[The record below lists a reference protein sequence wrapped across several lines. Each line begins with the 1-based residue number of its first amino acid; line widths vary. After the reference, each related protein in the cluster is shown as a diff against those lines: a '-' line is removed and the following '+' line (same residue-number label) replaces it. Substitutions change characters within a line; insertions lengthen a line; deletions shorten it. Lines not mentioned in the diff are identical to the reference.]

1 MEKSRAK
8 SSIFTRY
15 MSAFLM
21 IIFVSFTILTVII
34 SSMTVQAASEQ
45 RKEDAQQNVALLK
58 TYIDDMWENSF
69 PHSSFEQFI
78 RKNNTEILTMMSI
91 LSRRSDETSI
101 FITTP
106 DGRIILSTDGSYIG
120 KRISDGEVLSALT
133 SQNSTV
139 YSQLYSDM
147 GGLLPKKSG
156 MYASVFN
163 FGISSYDG
171 TLIVCYGDGRHDAL
185 SQSTIKTVILA
196 SLWVMIASFVA
207 VYFISEKIVSPI
219 RQMSV
224 ATKRFSAG
232 EFDTKIPVEG
242 SDEIAELATAFNS
255 MADSL
260 ANLEYMRSSFLANVA
275 HDLRTPMTSISGFI
289 DGILSGAIPQEQQSY
304 YLGVIGQEIRRLSR
318 LVSNLLDIS
327 RMEAGN
333 RKFEK
338 TPFDICETARII
350 LLTFEA
356 KIDAKKL
363 NVEFDAPED
372 RLYVYSDKDA
382 VYQVL
387 YNLCDNA
394 VKFSR
399 DGGLYRITIKETGD
413 KVSVSVFDEGI
424 GISKEDLPN
433 VFDRFY
439 KSDKSRGLDRTG
451 VGLGLYI
458 VKTIMDNLGEQI
470 TVDSVQGEY
479 CNFTL
484 TLTKYTGKLPSTQEQ
499 RIDKKE

>member
-1 MEKSRAK
+1 MEKSSAK

-58 TYIDDMWENSF
+58 TYVDDMWENSF

-106 DGRIILSTDGSYIG
+106 DGRILLSTDGSYLG
-120 KRISDGEVLSALT
+120 KRISDGEVLSVLT

-163 FGISSYDG
+163 FGVSSYDG

-363 NVEFDAPED
+363 NVEFDAPDD

-399 DGGLYRITIKETGD
+399 DGGLYRITIKEAGD

-424 GISKEDLPN
+424 GVSKEDLPN

-499 RIDKKE
+499 CIDKKE

>member
-1 MEKSRAK
+1 MEKSSAK

-58 TYIDDMWENSF
+58 TYVDDMWENSF

-78 RKNNTEILTMMSI
+78 RKNNTEIMTMMSI

-106 DGRIILSTDGSYIG
+106 DGRILLSTDGSYLG
-120 KRISDGEVLSALT
+120 KRISDGEVLSVLT

-163 FGISSYDG
+163 FGVSSYDG

-399 DGGLYRITIKETGD
+399 DGGLYRITIKEAGD

>member
-1 MEKSRAK
+1 MEKSSAK

-58 TYIDDMWENSF
+58 TYVDDMWENSF

-78 RKNNTEILTMMSI
+78 RKNNTEIMTMMSI

-106 DGRIILSTDGSYIG
+106 DGRILLSTDGSYLG
-120 KRISDGEVLSALT
+120 KRISDGEVLSVLT
-133 SQNSTV
+133 SHNSTV

-163 FGISSYDG
+163 FGVSSYDG

-399 DGGLYRITIKETGD
+399 DGGLYRITIKEAGD

-424 GISKEDLPN
+424 GVSKEDLPN

>member
-1 MEKSRAK
+1 MEKSSAK

-58 TYIDDMWENSF
+58 TYVDDMWENSF

-106 DGRIILSTDGSYIG
+106 DGRILLSTDGSYLG
-120 KRISDGEVLSALT
+120 KRISDGEVLSVLT

-163 FGISSYDG
+163 FGVSSYDG

-242 SDEIAELATAFNS
+242 FDEIAELATAFNS

-399 DGGLYRITIKETGD
+399 DGGLYRITIKEAGD

-424 GISKEDLPN
+424 GVSKEDLPN

>member
-1 MEKSRAK
+1 MEKYSAK

-45 RKEDAQQNVALLK
+45 RKDDAQQNVALLK
-58 TYIDDMWENSF
+58 TYVDDIWGNSF
-69 PHSSFEQFI
+69 SHASFEQFV
-78 RKNNTEILTMMSI
+78 RKNNTEIATMITI
-91 LSRRSDETSI
+91 LSRRSDETNI
-101 FITTP
+101 FITAP
-106 DGRIILSTDGSYIG
+106 DGRILLSTDGSYVG
-120 KRISDGEVLSALT
+120 KRITDGEVLSALT
-133 SQNSTV
+133 SRTPTV

-147 GGLLPKKSG
+147 GGLLPKKCG
-156 MYASVFN
+156 MYVTVFN
-163 FGISSYDG
+163 YGESSYDG
-171 TLIVCYGDGRHDAL
+171 ALVVCYGDGRHDAL

-207 VYFISEKIVSPI
+207 VYFISEKIVAPI

-224 ATKRFSAG
+224 ATKRFSEG
-232 EFDTKIPVEG
+232 EFDIKIPVEG

-289 DGILSGAIPQEQQSY
+289 DGILSGAIPQEQQNY

-338 TPFDICETARII
+338 NPFDICETARII

-363 NVEFDAPED
+363 NVEFDAPDD

-394 VKFSR
+394 VKFSK
-399 DGGLYRITIKETGD
+399 DGGIYRITIKDVGE

-424 GISKEDLPN
+424 GILKEDLPN

-484 TLTKYTGKLPSTQEQ
+484 TLTKYTGKLPSAQEQ

>member
-1 MEKSRAK
+1 MEKYSAK

-45 RKEDAQQNVALLK
+45 RKDDAQQNVALLK
-58 TYIDDMWENSF
+58 TYVDDIWENSF
-69 PHSSFEQFI
+69 PHASFEQFV
-78 RKNNTEILTMMSI
+78 RKNNTEIATMITI
-91 LSRRSDETSI
+91 LSRRSDETNI
-101 FITTP
+101 FITAP
-106 DGRIILSTDGSYIG
+106 DGRILLSTDGSYVG
-120 KRISDGEVLSALT
+120 KRITDGEVLSAIT
-133 SQNSTV
+133 SRTPTV

-147 GGLLPKKSG
+147 GGLLPKKCG
-156 MYASVFN
+156 MYVTVFN
-163 FGISSYDG
+163 YGESSYDG
-171 TLIVCYGDGRHDAL
+171 ALVVCYGDGRHDAL

-207 VYFISEKIVSPI
+207 VYFISEKIVAPI

-224 ATKRFSAG
+224 ATKRFSEG
-232 EFDTKIPVEG
+232 EFDIKIPVEG

-289 DGILSGAIPQEQQSY
+289 DGILSGAIPQEQQNY

-363 NVEFDAPED
+363 NVEFDAPDD

-394 VKFSR
+394 VKFSK
-399 DGGLYRITIKETGD
+399 DGGVYRITIKDVGD

-484 TLTKYTGKLPSTQEQ
+484 TLTKYTGKLPSAQEQ

>member
-1 MEKSRAK
+1 M
-8 SSIFTRY
+8 
-15 MSAFLM
+15 
-21 IIFVSFTILTVII
+21 
-34 SSMTVQAASEQ
+34 
-45 RKEDAQQNVALLK
+45 
-58 TYIDDMWENSF
+58 
-69 PHSSFEQFI
+69 
-78 RKNNTEILTMMSI
+78 
-91 LSRRSDETSI
+91 LS
-101 FITTP
+101 
-106 DGRIILSTDGSYIG
+106 
-120 KRISDGEVLSALT
+120 K
-133 SQNSTV
+133 
-139 YSQLYSDM
+139 
-147 GGLLPKKSG
+147 
-156 MYASVFN
+156 
-163 FGISSYDG
+163 
-171 TLIVCYGDGRHDAL
+171 
-185 SQSTIKTVILA
+185 STIKTIILA
-196 SLWVMIASFVA
+196 SLWVMIASFIA

-219 RQMSV
+219 RQMSI
-224 ATKRFSAG
+224 ATKRFASG
-232 EFDTKIPVEG
+232 EFDIKIPVEG

-260 ANLEYMRSSFLANVA
+260 ANIEYMRSSFLANVA

-289 DGILSGAIPQEQQSY
+289 DGILSGAIPPEQQSY

-318 LVSNLLDIS
+318 LVSNILDIS

-363 NVEFDAPED
+363 NVEFDAPDD

-387 YNLCDNA
+387 YNLCENA
-394 VKFSR
+394 VKFSK
-399 DGGLYRITIKETGD
+399 DGGLYRITIKDNGG
-413 KVSVSVFDEGI
+413 KVSVSVFDEGM
-424 GISKEDLPN
+424 GISKDDLPH

-439 KSDKSRGLDRTG
+439 KSDKSRGLDKSG

-470 TVDSVQGEY
+470 TVDSVLGEY

-484 TLTKYTGKLPSTQEQ
+484 NLTKYTGKLPSAQEQ
-499 RIDKKE
+499 HIDKKE

>member
-1 MEKSRAK
+1 
-8 SSIFTRY
+8 
-15 MSAFLM
+15 M

-58 TYIDDMWENSF
+58 TYVDDMWENSF

-78 RKNNTEILTMMSI
+78 RKNNTEIMTMMSI

-106 DGRIILSTDGSYIG
+106 DGRILLSTDGSYLG
-120 KRISDGEVLSALT
+120 KRISDGEVLSVLT

-163 FGISSYDG
+163 FGVSSYDG

-399 DGGLYRITIKETGD
+399 DGGLYRITIKEAGD

-424 GISKEDLPN
+424 GVSKEDLPN

>member
-1 MEKSRAK
+1 MEKSSAK

-58 TYIDDMWENSF
+58 TYVDDMWENSF

-106 DGRIILSTDGSYIG
+106 DGRILLSTDGSYLG
-120 KRISDGEVLSALT
+120 KRISDGEVLSVLT

-163 FGISSYDG
+163 FGVSSYDG

-363 NVEFDAPED
+363 NVEFDAPDD

-399 DGGLYRITIKETGD
+399 DGGLYRITIKEAGD

-424 GISKEDLPN
+424 GVSKEDLPN

>member
-1 MEKSRAK
+1 MEKSSAK

-58 TYIDDMWENSF
+58 TYVDDMWENSF

-106 DGRIILSTDGSYIG
+106 DGRILLSTDGSYLG
-120 KRISDGEVLSALT
+120 KRISDGEVLSVLT

-163 FGISSYDG
+163 FGVSSYDG

-219 RQMSV
+219 RQMGV

-399 DGGLYRITIKETGD
+399 DGGLYRITIKEAGD

-424 GISKEDLPN
+424 GVSKEDLPN

>member
-1 MEKSRAK
+1 
-8 SSIFTRY
+8 
-15 MSAFLM
+15 M

-58 TYIDDMWENSF
+58 TYVDDMWENSF

-106 DGRIILSTDGSYIG
+106 DGRILLSTDGSYLG
-120 KRISDGEVLSALT
+120 KRISDGEVLSVLT

-163 FGISSYDG
+163 FGVSSYDG

-219 RQMSV
+219 RQMGV

-399 DGGLYRITIKETGD
+399 DGGLYRITIKEAGD

-424 GISKEDLPN
+424 GVSKEDLPN

>member
-1 MEKSRAK
+1 
-8 SSIFTRY
+8 
-15 MSAFLM
+15 M
-21 IIFVSFTILTVII
+21 IT
-34 SSMTVQAASEQ
+34 
-45 RKEDAQQNVALLK
+45 
-58 TYIDDMWENSF
+58 
-69 PHSSFEQFI
+69 
-78 RKNNTEILTMMSI
+78 I

-101 FITTP
+101 FITAP
-106 DGRIILSTDGSYIG
+106 DGRILLSTDGSYVG
-120 KRISDGEVLSALT
+120 KRITDGEVLSALT
-133 SQNSTV
+133 SHTPTV

-147 GGLLPKKSG
+147 GGLLPKKCG
-156 MYASVFN
+156 MYVTVFN
-163 FGISSYDG
+163 YGESSYDG
-171 TLIVCYGDGRHDAL
+171 ALVVCYGDGRHDAL

-207 VYFISEKIVSPI
+207 VYFISEKIVAPI

-224 ATKRFSAG
+224 ATKRFSEG
-232 EFDTKIPVEG
+232 EFDIKIPVEG

-363 NVEFDAPED
+363 NVEFDAPDD

-394 VKFSR
+394 VKFSK
-399 DGGLYRITIKETGD
+399 DGGVYRITIKDVGD

-484 TLTKYTGKLPSTQEQ
+484 TLTKYTGKLPSAQEQ

>member
-1 MEKSRAK
+1 
-8 SSIFTRY
+8 
-15 MSAFLM
+15 M

-58 TYIDDMWENSF
+58 TYVDDMWENSF

-78 RKNNTEILTMMSI
+78 RKNNTEIMTMMSI

-106 DGRIILSTDGSYIG
+106 DGRILLSTDGSYLG
-120 KRISDGEVLSALT
+120 KRISDGEVLSVLT

-139 YSQLYSDM
+139 YSQRYSDM

-163 FGISSYDG
+163 FGVSSYDG

-399 DGGLYRITIKETGD
+399 DGGLYRITIKEAGD

-424 GISKEDLPN
+424 GVSKEDLPN

>member
-1 MEKSRAK
+1 MEKSSAK

-58 TYIDDMWENSF
+58 TYVDDMWENSF

-78 RKNNTEILTMMSI
+78 RKNNTEIMTMMSI
-91 LSRRSDETSI
+91 VSRRSDETSI

-106 DGRIILSTDGSYIG
+106 DGRILLSTDGSYLG
-120 KRISDGEVLSALT
+120 KRISDGEVLSVLT

-163 FGISSYDG
+163 FGVSSYDG

-399 DGGLYRITIKETGD
+399 DGGLYRITIKEAGD
-413 KVSVSVFDEGI
+413 KISVSVFDEGI
-424 GISKEDLPN
+424 GVSKEDLPN

>member
-1 MEKSRAK
+1 MEKSSAK

-58 TYIDDMWENSF
+58 TYVDDMWENSF

-106 DGRIILSTDGSYIG
+106 DGRILLSTDGSYLG

-163 FGISSYDG
+163 FGVSSYDG
-171 TLIVCYGDGRHDAL
+171 ALIVCYGDGRHDAL

-207 VYFISEKIVSPI
+207 VYFISEKIVAPI

-350 LLTFEA
+350 LLTFET

-399 DGGLYRITIKETGD
+399 DGGLYRITIKEAGD

-484 TLTKYTGKLPSTQEQ
+484 TLTKYTGKLPSAQEQ

>member
-1 MEKSRAK
+1 MDKYSAK

-45 RKEDAQQNVALLK
+45 RKETAQQNVALLK
-58 TYIDDMWENSF
+58 TYVDDIWENSF
-69 PHSSFEQFI
+69 PHASFEQFV
-78 RKNNTEILTMMSI
+78 RKNNTEIATMINI
-91 LSRRSDETSI
+91 LSRSTDETSI
-101 FITTP
+101 FITAP
-106 DGRIILSTDGSYIG
+106 DGRILIATDGSYMG
-120 KRISDGEVLSALT
+120 KRITDGEVLSALT
-133 SQNSTV
+133 SHTPTV
-139 YSQLYSDM
+139 YSQLYSDL
-147 GGLLPKKSG
+147 GGILPKKCG
-156 MYASVFN
+156 MYATIFN
-163 FGISSYDG
+163 YGESSYDG
-171 TLIVCYGDGRHDAL
+171 ALIVCYGDGRHDAL

-207 VYFISEKIVSPI
+207 VYFISEKIVAPI

-338 TPFDICETARII
+338 VPFDICETARII

-363 NVEFDAPED
+363 NVEVDAPDD

-387 YNLCDNA
+387 YNLCENA

-399 DGGLYRITIKETGD
+399 DGGIYRITIKEVGD
-413 KVSVSVFDEGI
+413 KVSVSVFDEGV

-470 TVDSVQGEY
+470 SVDSVQGEY

-484 TLTKYTGKLPSTQEQ
+484 TLTKYTGKLPAAQEQ

>member
-1 MEKSRAK
+1 MEKYSAK

-45 RKEDAQQNVALLK
+45 RKDDAQQNVALLK
-58 TYIDDMWENSF
+58 TYVDDIWGNSF
-69 PHSSFEQFI
+69 PHASFEQFV
-78 RKNNTEILTMMSI
+78 RKNNTEIATMITI
-91 LSRRSDETSI
+91 LSRRSDETNI
-101 FITTP
+101 FITAP
-106 DGRIILSTDGSYIG
+106 DGRILLSTDGSYVG
-120 KRISDGEVLSALT
+120 KRITDGEVLSALT
-133 SQNSTV
+133 SRTPTV

-147 GGLLPKKSG
+147 GGLLPKKCG
-156 MYASVFN
+156 MYVTVFN
-163 FGISSYDG
+163 YGESSYDG
-171 TLIVCYGDGRHDAL
+171 ALVVCYGDGRHDAL
-185 SQSTIKTVILA
+185 SQNTIKTVILA

-207 VYFISEKIVSPI
+207 VYFISEKIVAPI

-224 ATKRFSAG
+224 ATKRFSEG
-232 EFDTKIPVEG
+232 EFDIKIPVEG

-289 DGILSGAIPQEQQSY
+289 DGILSGAIPQEQQNY

-338 TPFDICETARII
+338 NPFDICETARII

-363 NVEFDAPED
+363 NVEFDAPDD

-394 VKFSR
+394 VKFSK
-399 DGGLYRITIKETGD
+399 DGGIYRITIKDVGE

-484 TLTKYTGKLPSTQEQ
+484 TLTKYTGKLPSAQEQ

>member
-1 MEKSRAK
+1 MEKSSAK

-58 TYIDDMWENSF
+58 TYVDDMWENSF

-78 RKNNTEILTMMSI
+78 RKNNTEIMTMMSI

-106 DGRIILSTDGSYIG
+106 DGRILLSTDGSYLG
-120 KRISDGEVLSALT
+120 KRISDGEILSVLT

-163 FGISSYDG
+163 FGVSSYDG

-207 VYFISEKIVSPI
+207 VYFISEKIVAPI
-219 RQMSV
+219 RQMGV

-399 DGGLYRITIKETGD
+399 DGGLYRITIKEAGD

-424 GISKEDLPN
+424 GVSKEDLPN

>member
-1 MEKSRAK
+1 
-8 SSIFTRY
+8 

-34 SSMTVQAASEQ
+34 SSMTIQAANEQ
-45 RKEDAQQNVALLK
+45 KKDDAQQNMALLK
-58 TYIDDMWENSF
+58 TYIDDMWRNTF
-69 PHSSFEQFI
+69 PHNSFEQFV
-78 RKNNTEILTMMSI
+78 KQNNTEIATMINI
-91 LSRRSDETSI
+91 LSRKSDEMNV

-106 DGRIILSTDGSYIG
+106 DGKILVSTDGIYSG
-120 KRISDGEVLSALT
+120 KRISDGDVLSALT
-133 SQNSTV
+133 SANPSI

-147 GGLLPKKSG
+147 GGLLEKKHG
-156 MYASVFN
+156 MFVTAFN
-163 FGISSYDG
+163 YGNSSYDG
-171 TLIVCYGDGRHDAL
+171 ALIVCYGTGELDML
-185 SQSTIKTVILA
+185 SKSTIKTIILA
-196 SLWVMIASFVA
+196 SLWVMIASFIA

-219 RQMSV
+219 RQMSI
-224 ATKRFSAG
+224 ATKRFASG
-232 EFDTKIPVEG
+232 EFDIKIPVEG

-260 ANLEYMRSSFLANVA
+260 ANIEYMRSSFLANVA

-289 DGILSGAIPQEQQSY
+289 DGILSGAIPPEQQSY
-304 YLGVIGQEIRRLSR
+304 YLGVSGQELRRLSR
-318 LVSNLLDIS
+318 LVSNILDIS
-327 RMEAGN
+327 RLEAGN

-363 NVEFDAPED
+363 NVEFDAPDD

-387 YNLCDNA
+387 YNLCENA
-394 VKFSR
+394 VKFSK
-399 DGGLYRITIKETGD
+399 DGGLYRITIKDNGG
-413 KVSVSVFDEGI
+413 KVSVSVFDEGM
-424 GISKEDLPN
+424 GISKDDLPH

-439 KSDKSRGLDRTG
+439 KSDKSRGLDKSG

-470 TVDSVQGEY
+470 TVDSVLGEY

-484 TLTKYTGKLPSTQEQ
+484 NLTKYTGKLPSAQEQ
-499 RIDKKE
+499 HIDKKE

>member
-1 MEKSRAK
+1 MEKSSAK

-58 TYIDDMWENSF
+58 TYVDDMWENSF

-106 DGRIILSTDGSYIG
+106 DGRILLSTDGSYLG
-120 KRISDGEVLSALT
+120 KRISDGEVLSVLT

-163 FGISSYDG
+163 FGVSSYDG

-399 DGGLYRITIKETGD
+399 DGGLYRITIKEAGD

-424 GISKEDLPN
+424 GVSKEDLPN

>member
-1 MEKSRAK
+1 
-8 SSIFTRY
+8 
-15 MSAFLM
+15 M

-58 TYIDDMWENSF
+58 TYVDDMWENSF

-106 DGRIILSTDGSYIG
+106 DGRILLSTDGSYLG
-120 KRISDGEVLSALT
+120 KRISDGEVLSVLT

-163 FGISSYDG
+163 FGVSSYDG

-399 DGGLYRITIKETGD
+399 DGGLYRITIKEAGD

-424 GISKEDLPN
+424 GVSKEDLPN

>member
-1 MEKSRAK
+1 
-8 SSIFTRY
+8 
-15 MSAFLM
+15 
-21 IIFVSFTILTVII
+21 
-34 SSMTVQAASEQ
+34 
-45 RKEDAQQNVALLK
+45 
-58 TYIDDMWENSF
+58 
-69 PHSSFEQFI
+69 
-78 RKNNTEILTMMSI
+78 
-91 LSRRSDETSI
+91 
-101 FITTP
+101 
-106 DGRIILSTDGSYIG
+106 
-120 KRISDGEVLSALT
+120 
-133 SQNSTV
+133 
-139 YSQLYSDM
+139 
-147 GGLLPKKSG
+147 
-156 MYASVFN
+156 
-163 FGISSYDG
+163 
-171 TLIVCYGDGRHDAL
+171 
-185 SQSTIKTVILA
+185 
-196 SLWVMIASFVA
+196 
-207 VYFISEKIVSPI
+207 
-219 RQMSV
+219 MSV
-224 ATKRFSAG
+224 ATKRFSEG
-232 EFDTKIPVEG
+232 EFDIKIPVEG

-289 DGILSGAIPQEQQSY
+289 DGILSGAIPQEQQNY

-338 TPFDICETARII
+338 NPFDICETARII

-363 NVEFDAPED
+363 NVEFDAPDD

-394 VKFSR
+394 VKFSK
-399 DGGLYRITIKETGD
+399 DGGIYRITIKDVGE

-424 GISKEDLPN
+424 GILKEDLPN

-484 TLTKYTGKLPSTQEQ
+484 TLTKYTGKLPSAQEQ

>member
-1 MEKSRAK
+1 MEKSSAK

-58 TYIDDMWENSF
+58 TYVDDMWENSF

-78 RKNNTEILTMMSI
+78 RKNNTEIMTMMSI

-106 DGRIILSTDGSYIG
+106 DGRILLSTDGSYLG
-120 KRISDGEVLSALT
+120 KRISDGEVLSVLT

-163 FGISSYDG
+163 FGVSSYDG

-207 VYFISEKIVSPI
+207 VYFISEKIVYPI

-242 SDEIAELATAFNS
+242 PDEIAELATAFNS

-399 DGGLYRITIKETGD
+399 DGGLYRITIKEAGD

>member
-1 MEKSRAK
+1 MEKSSAK

-58 TYIDDMWENSF
+58 TYVDDMWENSF

-106 DGRIILSTDGSYIG
+106 DGRILLSTDGSYLG
-120 KRISDGEVLSALT
+120 KRISDGEVLSVLT

-163 FGISSYDG
+163 FGVSSYDG

>member
-1 MEKSRAK
+1 MEKSSAK
-8 SSIFTRY
+8 SSIFPRY

-58 TYIDDMWENSF
+58 TYVDDMWENSF

-78 RKNNTEILTMMSI
+78 RKNNTEIMTMMSI

-106 DGRIILSTDGSYIG
+106 DGRILLSTDGSYLG
-120 KRISDGEVLSALT
+120 KRISDGEVLSVLT

-163 FGISSYDG
+163 FGVSSYDG

-399 DGGLYRITIKETGD
+399 DGGLYRITIKEAGD

-424 GISKEDLPN
+424 GVSKEDLPN